1 MQLKLL
7 GVLQDFD
14 SPYASLYRDASSQ
27 KLYLAV
33 EQECDKPREFCALLL
48 QVSKGMVDYYLQHK
62 IGLRE
67 LSKEVKDKYLWHRKK
82 GQRGSL
88 VDIGHQ
94 DVTKYINEADD
105 MFDPAFCHQKASI
118 SYYLNS

>member
-1 MQLKLL
+1 
-7 GVLQDFD
+7 
-14 SPYASLYRDASSQ
+14 
-27 KLYLAV
+27 
-33 EQECDKPREFCALLL
+33 
-48 QVSKGMVDYYLQHK
+48 MVDYYLQHK

-82 GQRGSL
+82 GQRGSF
-88 VDIGHQ
+88 VDVGHQ